1 MSSLVTAISYN
12 ITQSIREGITEQ
24 LLYLSNR
31 TEPWFAVIAPGGLA
45 TIMLLMVTYIIMIK
59 IQDNNPIQ
67 KTVFR
72 LSMILATTIMLTT
85 PPLAWVLLSHE
96 ITVINAER
104 IATAEVET
112 AIVEQVQ
119 VNPDDDTTTYTLRY
133 KPPITM
139 SIDNETLIPENEIQ
153 PGLEISYVKYRKYK
167 SKTPSYAILNGEM
180 PKDTGG

>member
-1 MSSLVTAISYN
+1 MISLVTTISYN
-12 ITQSIREGITEQ
+12 VTESIREGITGQ
-24 LLYLSNR
+24 LLHLSDR
-31 TEPWFAVIAPGGLA
+31 TEPWFAVIAPGGIA
-45 TIMLLMVTYIIMIK
+45 TIMLLMVTYIIMSK
-59 IQDNNPIQ
+59 IEDDHPIE
-67 KTVFR
+67 KTIFR
-72 LSMILATTIMLTT
+72 LSMVLATTIMLTT

-96 ITVINAER
+96 IDVINAER
-104 IATAEVET
+104 IATAEIET